1 MQLVLDGHGDK
12 LLSGSV
18 VDSFRGFSVVV
29 DEKQNFP
36 FTTKNG
42 FLIKSGLANDVAI
55 SATRFDADKV
65 IKKKVKSQKRN
76 CYFSDE
82 NLKKHPMNIHQ
93 NYSQANCL
101 FECKLEVVQRQMVQ
115 QNEKLCVPWF
125 FPSQDESFL
134 EICNPW
140 QTKNFQRLVQN
151 VDDEE
156 CKYCLPDCVSTKYKL
171 SLTSAPF
178 GYCDQTNLGLSP
190 LCDLSVNKNLMM
202 NPPIWKDVVKGEY
215 QKFNGE
221 QLPKFISNQPNVF
234 DTIRQYAT
242 DEEGKNLA
250 FRAQYEAKPKYN
262 SLEEDI
268 TLVNFYFDQSDVVQY
283 LTYLRMTPTDFIS
296 KASIFN

>member
-12 LLSGSV
+12 LLGSSV

-42 FLIKSGLANDVAI
+42 ILIKSGLANEVVI

-65 IKKKVKSQKRN
+65 IKKEVNSQQRN

-82 NLKKHPMNIHQ
+82 YPTKYPMKIHQ

-101 FECKLEVVQRQMVQ
+101 FECKLSFVKQQMVH
-115 QNEKLCVPWF
+115 QNDKLCVPWF
-125 FPSQDESFL
+125 YPSQDESFQ
-134 EICNPW
+134 EICDPW
-140 QTKNFQRLVQN
+140 QTKIFQRHFQN

-156 CKYCLPDCVSTKYKL
+156 CKYCLPDCISTKYET
-171 SLTSAPF
+171 SLTAAPF
-178 GYCDQTNLGLSP
+178 GYCDRTNLGLSH
-190 LCDLSVNKNLMM
+190 LCDLSANENLMM
-202 NPPIWKDVVKGEY
+202 NPPIWKDVVKREY
-215 QKFNGE
+215 EKFNGE
-221 QLPKFISNQPNVF
+221 QLPRFISNPPNLF
-234 DTIRQYAT
+234 DNIRQYAT
-242 DEEGKNLA
+242 NEERENLA
-250 FRAQYEAKPKYN
+250 FRAQYETNPKYN
-262 SLEEDI
+262 SLEKDI

-296 KASIFN
+296 KASRSN